1 MQYTGD
7 ESDGPAWRAGLTPQE
22 IAAFK
27 ERTVEAL
34 STWNSEERQLERYKH
49 SIGVQ
54 SHKDRKD
61 QCGAYTR
68 EAHWDEN

>member
-1 MQYTGD
+1 MQYTGE
-7 ESDGPAWRAGLTPQE
+7 ESDGLAWRAELNSQGL
-22 IAAFK
+22 AVK

-34 STWNSEERQLERYKH
+34 PTRNSEERQLERYKH

-68 EAHWDEN
+68 EAQWDEN

>member
-1 MQYTGD
+1 MQCTG
-7 ESDGPAWRAGLTPQE
+7 EKSDGPAWIAGLNPQE

-34 STWNSEERQLERYKH
+34 PTRNSEEGQSERYKH

-54 SHKDRKD
+54 SHKDGKAQR
-61 QCGAYTR
+61 
-68 EAHWDEN
+68 DEN